1 MPPRGQPNTSK
12 IYPTVFFFYFSYPLM
27 YYFGSRNKGVNIGWF
42 FPEVLDND
50 FNLHVGSMSCF
61 KFWVSIPN
69 LEHRQPYE
77 NPRFVG
83 VPSHSPTPKSKL
95 APLSRSPQPLVPL
108 RQTDAAHPQCPGRQG
123 GVHWQPRFRP
133 WHRTSGRE
141 GAREVPRFRA
151 SVWWST
157 PGDCIVLALW
167 SFFMAAR
174 ICVLVSVLHQ
184 SEDDSAV

>member
-77 NPRFVG
+77 NPRLSVCL
-83 VPSHSPTPKSKL
+83 PTPPPQRASWPHFPDPPNRWSPSGKQMPPILSALGVKVACIGNHDFDHGIGPL
-95 APLSRSPQPLVPL
+95 AVRGHVRCPASEPVYGGAPQEIVLYW
-108 RQTDAAHPQCPGRQG
+108 RFGRFS
-123 GVHWQPRFRP
+123 WP
-133 WHRTSGRE
+133 
-141 GAREVPRFRA
+141 RA
-151 SVWWST
+151 SVF
-157 PGDCIVLALW
+157 L
-167 SFFMAAR
+167 
-174 ICVLVSVLHQ
+174 
-184 SEDDSAV
+184 